1 MSRYVA
7 EHYSNRREYLN
18 WLAKVYGVDRA
29 DVVLLSSILGT
40 DQDFDGLPAAL
51 KGLAAMNHS
60 YQYISK
66 HKTSLNLREVLS

>member
-29 DVVLLSSILGT
+29 GAYVQHDVAAQQLILMDHGK
-40 DQDFDGLPAAL
+40 DPPW
-51 KGLAAMNHS
+51 S
-60 YQYISK
+60 
-66 HKTSLNLREVLS
+66 